1 MGKGRVEVEW
11 TTIAYAYDSFVEN
24 FEGELGQDAE
34 HLFYRGII
42 TALLHVQLAL
52 DKVDF
57 NAIDDWIDE
66 GHLVRVADLFVDKL
80 DLPPLGFVRS
90 APALTG
96 RPGYHPAALLK
107 LFVYG

>member
-1 MGKGRVEVEW
+1 MGKERVEVEW

-34 HLFYRGII
+34 HLFYRGVI

-66 GHLVRVADLFVDKL
+66 AHGFYIDKVANYPDLMAKYDEYRRQIKGGIDDDEDVVL
-80 DLPPLGFVRS
+80 
-90 APALTG
+90 
-96 RPGYHPAALLK
+96 
-107 LFVYG
+107 